1 MSTSLALSRSARR
14 TFEIIQSSEQKEHK
28 KEIQNKI
35 ASIHF
40 GIREGRGKFWHNFKI
55 LLSYPIQ

>member
-1 MSTSLALSRSARR
+1 MYMSTSPALSRSAKR
-14 TFEIIQSSEQKEHK
+14 TFEIIQSSEKKEHE

-40 GIREGRGKFWHNFKI
+40 GIR
-55 LLSYPIQ
+55 